1 MKVVFLGLSISSSWG
16 NGHATNYRAL
26 ARELSRRGH
35 QVSFYERDVPWYAAH
50 RDLPRLAHGTLC
62 LYRDLADLRRLASAD
77 VQAAELVIQ
86 GSYVPEGA
94 TVADWL
100 LETAAGLTAF
110 YDIDTPITVEKLASG
125 DREYLGDE
133 QVSRFDLYLSFTG
146 GPLLEEL
153 RDRYGA
159 RRPMWFPCL
168 VDPHAYHPLGAPPWL
183 ALGYLGTY
191 SDDRQPT
198 VDALLGEVARRRP
211 RLRFA
216 VAGSSYPA
224 EIDWPCNVERI
235 EHLPPAEHPRFYGA
249 QRFAL
254 NVTRQRMRATGFS
267 PSVRLF
273 EAAACGTPII
283 SDRWPGLDEVLTPGA
298 EILVADNTEQV
309 LAILD
314 EVDEERRMEI
324 ADRARRRVLSDH
336 TAARRV
342 DLLES
347 VVRTGAGAAPAGSW
361 P

>member
-26 ARELSRRGH
+26 AHELSRRGH

-50 RDLPRLAHGTLC
+50 RDLPRLTQGELC
-62 LYRDLADLRRLASAD
+62 LYRDLADLRRLAAAD
-77 VQAAELVIQ
+77 VAEAELVIQ
-86 GSYVPEGA
+86 GSYVPDGA
-94 TVADWL
+94 AVADWVL
-100 LETAAGLTAF
+100 DTASGVTAF
-110 YDIDTPITVEKLASG
+110 YDIDTPITVEKLQRG
-125 DREYLGDE
+125 DREYLGTE

-146 GPLLEEL
+146 GPLLGEL

-159 RRPMWFPCL
+159 RRPVWFPCL
-168 VDPHAYHPLGAPPWL
+168 VDPHAYRPLGAPPRL

-198 VDALLGEVARRRP
+198 VEALLIDVARRR
-211 RLRFA
+211 RGLRFA

-224 EIDWPCNVERI
+224 EIEWPSNVERI
-235 EHLPPAEHPRFYGA
+235 EHLAPAEHAGFYGA

-254 NVTRQRMRATGFS
+254 NVTRRRMRETGFS

-283 SDRWPGLDEVLTPGA
+283 TDRWPGLDEVLIPGT
-298 EILVADNTEQV
+298 EILVADTTEQL

-314 EVDEERRMEI
+314 DVDEERRMEI
-324 ADRARRRVLSDH
+324 ADRARRRVLADH

-342 DLLES
+342 DVLES
-347 VVRTGAGAAPAGSW
+347 AVRIDAVAAPAGGSR
-361 P
+361 